1 MYLQVH
7 SYHTVLT
14 VEEQTETSTEPAFVN
29 SRYGQSTLWYFKR
42 IKCVINSG
50 NQSKCYYS

>member
-7 SYHTVLT
+7 SYHTVLAI
-14 VEEQTETSTEPAFVN
+14 EEQTETSTEPTFVN
-29 SRYGQSTLWYFKR
+29 AHYGLNTLWYFKR
-42 IKCVINSG
+42 TKCVFNSG